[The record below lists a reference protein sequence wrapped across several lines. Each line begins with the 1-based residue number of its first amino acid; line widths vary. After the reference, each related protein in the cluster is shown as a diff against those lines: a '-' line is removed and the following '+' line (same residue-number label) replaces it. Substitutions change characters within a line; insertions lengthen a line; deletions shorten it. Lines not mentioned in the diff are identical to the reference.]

1 MGFDFKKLFGKEKEK
16 KKQKQSTLYPKST
29 PILTEE
35 EVAELI
41 INEDKIER
49 LIANSNHYLRV
60 SHILIVSCLFK
71 TIDPSFIYIYHK
83 IR

>member
-1 MGFDFKKLFGKEKEK
+1 MGFDFKKLFKKEKEK
-16 KKQKQSTLYPKST
+16 KKPRSNTLYSRSK

-49 LIANSNHYLRV
+49 LMANSNHYLRV
-60 SHILIVSCLFK
+60 SHLLIVC
-71 TIDPSFIYIYHK
+71 
-83 IR
+83 